1 MRNGLAGMKTVL
13 RRLRFFTRHAV
24 GAGRAVNHTSVS
36 GGVFVTSV
44 RDATA
49 TARMRASRRTA
60 KSPSRKAPLP
70 AAAAAARR
78 AGGRQRSVHAS
89 AGEPGGAVLWRYRS
103 RAAVA
108 SASPATTQS
117 GAPTTLAP
125 GAARQPPPKA
135 ASASAASRSRSS
147 RHLRFFNFV
156 LRRGRILAPPV
167 ARRLFHTLRN

>member
-1 MRNGLAGMKTVL
+1 M
-13 RRLRFFTRHAV
+13 
-24 GAGRAVNHTSVS
+24 
-36 GGVFVTSV
+36 
-44 RDATA
+44 
-49 TARMRASRRTA
+49 
-60 KSPSRKAPLP
+60 
-70 AAAAAARR
+70 
-78 AGGRQRSVHAS
+78 HAS

-117 GAPTTLAP
+117 GASTTLAP

-156 LRRGRILAPPV
+156 LRPRATPGREKTFSHAENYEQAQRSGTAGCRRRGVSLSWLN
-167 ARRLFHTLRN
+167 RLVNSSDGNIWSLFACAV